1 MQKKLLAL
9 IFLICLVATPFMLR
23 VPAVKATTTS
33 QTITIDI
40 GTGTIDH
47 YYLNSPGYSN
57 FNMTID
63 CSNATFGAGYGTI
76 IQFVDVYDLYG
87 FMMASDGNGGMGF
100 SDSFNTGETIM
111 SYYPGNYANYTM
123 IFYGSGGPVGVQ
135 ALDNGYESATTTSCA
150 HITDS
155 SPITQ
160 FIFNPTN
167 VNNPSHGTVK
177 ITIDYYYPPAT
188 PTPTPTTTPTPTP
201 SSSPTPTPTTTP
213 TPVSTPTQ
221 NHTVPYITMMSGSLT
236 DDWNVNIGSDYE
248 IVFRNTMTVS
258 SGDQYLE
265 IQGRDLDGNRVWAF
279 DFYNGTYLDYTSDAF
294 TTPLPSTYDPNG
306 GLNSNGTVAL
316 IVQGTTLTF
325 VTTYG
330 NSSGTWGDYPTDVLV
345 LNGDGVF
352 NGGKLDITVTAYPP
366 PTSSD
371 SGSPAHHGGNGGDT
385 TQFTNPTTTPYQSSS
400 PVPIVAPTK
409 LSTFEIIG
417 GMALAV
423 IAVLATMLLLRRKR

>member
-9 IFLICLVATPFMLR
+9 IFLICLVASPFLWV
-23 VPAVKATTTS
+23 VPAIKATTTS

-47 YYLNSPGYSN
+47 HYLNSPGYSN

-63 CSNATFGAGYGTI
+63 CSNATFGAGYSTI

-150 HITDS
+150 HITES

-213 TPVSTPTQ
+213 TPVSTPT
-221 NHTVPYITMMSGSLT
+221 HTQHGGQGNPFTGSSPTDSPLT
-236 DDWNVNIGSDYE
+236 
-248 IVFRNTMTVS
+248 
-258 SGDQYLE
+258 
-265 IQGRDLDGNRVWAF
+265 
-279 DFYNGTYLDYTSDAF
+279 
-294 TTPLPSTYDPNG
+294 PS
-306 GLNSNGTVAL
+306 
-316 IVQGTTLTF
+316 
-325 VTTYG
+325 
-330 NSSGTWGDYPTDVLV
+330 NSSPSHVLTSFQREMIMFV
-345 LNGDGVF
+345 VVAVAVV
-352 NGGKLDITVTAYPP
+352 VT
-366 PTSSD
+366 
-371 SGSPAHHGGNGGDT
+371 
-385 TQFTNPTTTPYQSSS
+385 
-400 PVPIVAPTK
+400 
-409 LSTFEIIG
+409 L
-417 GMALAV
+417 
-423 IAVLATMLLLRRKR
+423 MLFKTRK